1 MVWPDIANACR
12 TPYCPKTI
20 RTTLAAVKGL
30 KATTVVSAFTMG
42 ICPVPG

>member
-1 MVWPDIANACR
+1 MVWPFTVNAPR

-20 RTTLAAVKGL
+20 RTLAAVKGL
-30 KATTVVSAFTMG
+30 KTTTVVLAITMG